1 MKSLYYLNDE
11 ILSLLELK
19 EDTVFHKI
27 PKNKVKYF
35 IYEASNIG
43 REEAK
48 KYKESTLE
56 DLLKEN
62 GVEVI
67 IEETCPTNR
76 LDIRGEIIFDKKEK
90 KITIY
95 KNSMEQ
101 LYKSL
106 NELGFKVSREKVY
119 KIHLAHE
126 FYHFLEFKNKK
137 NTNELLDKVETIFI
151 GPIKINSSI
160 LKTREVAAH
169 SFCKELLN
177 LKFHPKL
184 MDYLFLLETK
194 KINQN
199 DFKNYITELNN
210 EYLYLN
216 GEE

>member
-1 MKSLYYLNDE
+1 MKNIYYLNDE
-11 ILSLLELK
+11 ILSFLELK
-19 EDTVFHKI
+19 EDIVFHKI
-27 PKNKVKYF
+27 PKNKIKYF
-35 IYEASNIG
+35 INEASAIG

-67 IEETCPTNR
+67 IKETCPTKK

-95 KNSMEQ
+95 KNSLEQ

-106 NELGFKVSREKVY
+106 NDSGLKVSRDNVY
-119 KIHLAHE
+119 EIHLAHE

-137 NTNELLDKVETIFI
+137 NTNELLEKVETISI
-151 GPIKINSSI
+151 GAIKRKSSI
-160 LKTREVAAH
+160 LKTREIAAH

-184 MDYLFLLETK
+184 MDYLFLIETK
-194 KINQN
+194 RLDKN
-199 DFKNYITELNN
+199 DFKRYIAELNN
-210 EYLYLN
+210 EYLCL
-216 GEE
+216 